1 MLVMKYIKSNVVIIL
16 SKSNG
21 SYVDKNLCWRVLL
34 VHYSMCGICEVNL
47 INFVFCC
54 VIIVTIRNG
63 TAGQIFRQ
71 FPLLIS

>member
-47 INFVFCC
+47 INFVYCC
-54 VIIVTIRNG
+54 VNY
-63 TAGQIFRQ
+63 
-71 FPLLIS
+71 